1 MNVRAGPCSVIF
13 VMTLYQ
19 LLSCSTQC
27 EATRCSGM
35 ILWKWFGRTLSSYD
49 GVMAES
55 AGGIESN
62 RNKYEEGPES
72 PELPAVLQEFREP

>member
-1 MNVRAGPCSVIF
+1 
-13 VMTLYQ
+13 
-19 LLSCSTQC
+19 
-27 EATRCSGM
+27 
-35 ILWKWFGRTLSSYD
+35 
-49 GVMAES
+49 MAES